1 MDDSILYYLVLGAIY
16 VLSKLFG
23 KKKNQDI
30 PAEVDEYEE
39 VDVPKPRKKPTP
51 TFEDLLKEL
60 TGEETPVFTKQEKE
74 EPLKPTPEPVL
85 ATDIIDYQEENI
97 EALDED
103 DLIDIVPHKPLERKK
118 PEFRRDIHFAMTS
131 DEEDEE
137 DIGGDIEEML
147 SDYDGVRK
155 AMVLKEVLDRKY

>member
-39 VDVPKPRKKPTP
+39 LDSPRPAKKPAP
-51 TFEDLLKEL
+51 TFEDILKEL
-60 TGEETPVFTKQEKE
+60 TGEQTPAFTKEEKE
-74 EPLKPTPEPVL
+74 EPLQPAPEPVL
-85 ATDIIDYQEENI
+85 ATELIDYQKKNV

-118 PEFRRDIHFAMTS
+118 PEFQRDIHFAVEE
-131 DEEDEE
+131 EEDE
-137 DIGGDIEEML
+137 GMAGDIEEML

-155 AMVLKEVLDRKY
+155 AIVLKEVLDRKY

>member
-23 KKKNQDI
+23 KKKKQNI

-39 VDVPKPRKKPTP
+39 LETPRPAKKPAP
-51 TFEDLLKEL
+51 TFEDILKEL
-60 TGEETPVFTKQEKE
+60 TGEQTPAFTKEEKQQ
-74 EPLKPTPEPVL
+74 PLQPAPEPVL
-85 ATDIIDYQEENI
+85 ATELVDYQRKNV

-118 PEFRRDIHFAMTS
+118 PEFERDSHFTV
-131 DEEDEE
+131 EDEE
-137 DIGGDIEEML
+137 ENEMANGIEEML

>member
-1 MDDSILYYLVLGAIY
+1 MDDSVIYYLILGAIY

-39 VDVPKPRKKPTP
+39 VDIPRPAKKPAP

-60 TGEETPVFTKQEKE
+60 TGEEKPVFTSEEKDQ
-74 EPLKPTPEPVL
+74 PLKPVPEPIL
-85 ATDIIDYQEENI
+85 ATELVDYQKKNI
-97 EALDED
+97 EDIESD

-118 PEFRRDIHFAMTS
+118 PTFERDIHFAVE
-131 DEEDEE
+131 EEDEN
-137 DIGGDIEEML
+137 DMTDSIEEML

>member
-39 VDVPKPRKKPTP
+39 PNTPTSGPAKKPAP
-51 TFEDLLKEL
+51 TFEDILKEL
-60 TGEETPVFTKQEKE
+60 TGEESPVFSKKEKE
-74 EPLKPTPEPVL
+74 APLQPTPKPVL
-85 ATDIIDYQEENI
+85 ATDLVDYQKKNI
-97 EALDED
+97 EALDKD

-118 PEFRRDIHFAMTS
+118 PEFERDVHFAMP
-131 DEEDEE
+131 EEDDE
-137 DIGGDIEEML
+137 DMADSIEEML

>member
-30 PAEVDEYEE
+30 PSEVDEYQEL
-39 VDVPKPRKKPTP
+39 DSPRPTKKPAP
-51 TFEDLLKEL
+51 TFEDILKEL
-60 TGEETPVFTKQEKE
+60 TGEQTPAFTKEEKE
-74 EPLKPTPEPVL
+74 QPLQSVPEPVL
-85 ATDIIDYQEENI
+85 ATELVDYQKKNI
-97 EALDED
+97 EALEED

-118 PEFRRDIHFAMTS
+118 LHFERDIHFKM
-131 DEEDEE
+131 EEVGEEE

-147 SDYDGVRK
+147 SDYDGVRR

>member
-39 VDVPKPRKKPTP
+39 VHTPKPQKKPAP
-51 TFEDLLKEL
+51 TFEDILKEL
-60 TGEETPVFTKQEKE
+60 TGEESPVFTAKEKQE
-74 EPLKPTPEPVL
+74 PIKPAPDPVL
-85 ATDIIDYQEENI
+85 ATELVDYQRRNI

-103 DLIDIVPHKPLERKK
+103 DLIDIVPHKPIERKK
-118 PEFRRDIHFAMTS
+118 PEFQRDAHFVVEN
-131 DEEDEE
+131 DEEE
-137 DIGGDIEEML
+137 DMADSIEEML
-147 SDYDGVRK
+147 SDYDGIRK
-155 AMVLKEVLDRKY
+155 AIILKEVLDRKY

>member
-30 PAEVDEYEE
+30 PAEVDQYEE
-39 VDVPKPRKKPTP
+39 LDTPKPPKKPAP
-51 TFEDLLKEL
+51 TFEDILKEL
-60 TGEETPVFTKQEKE
+60 TGEQTPAFTKEEKA
-74 EPLKPTPEPVL
+74 EPLKPAPEPVL
-85 ATDIIDYQEENI
+85 ATELVDYQKKNI

-103 DLIDIVPHKPLERKK
+103 DFIDIVPHKPLERKK
-118 PEFRRDIHFAMTS
+118 PEFQRDIHFAV
-131 DEEDEE
+131 EEEE
-137 DIGGDIEEML
+137 EEGMAGDIEEML